1 MLDLNGNIRSIQS
14 RYRPGFE
21 CLKRPSV
28 REDFVDLNES
38 LSRLA
43 FINHFVRMQ
52 YSWQRE
58 RASSSNSDRSQHAQ
72 SQGQELC
79 PACALLLGRLLRFS
93 FIFQIGS

>member
-1 MLDLNGNIRSIQS
+1 MLDLIGNIRSIQS

-43 FINHFVRMQ
+43 FINHFVLMQ

-58 RASSSNSDRSQHAQ
+58 REPALVTPTDRSTHSPKAKNFVLRA
-72 SQGQELC
+72 LC
-79 PACALLLGRLLRFS
+79 C
-93 FIFQIGS
+93 